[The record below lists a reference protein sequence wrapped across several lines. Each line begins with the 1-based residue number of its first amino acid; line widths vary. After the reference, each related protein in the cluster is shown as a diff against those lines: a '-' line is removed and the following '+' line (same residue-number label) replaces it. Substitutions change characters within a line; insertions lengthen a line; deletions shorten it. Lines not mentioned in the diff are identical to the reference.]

1 MRIYMF
7 VFPVCM
13 ELEASLNINNTS
25 AHERYPSLGRHFHFC
40 FILYRDVL
48 LFVSENVFFDK
59 MRIGLHVLC

>member
-1 MRIYMF
+1 
-7 VFPVCM
+7 M
-13 ELEASLNINNTS
+13 ELETSLNINNTS